1 MALSTWPTRC
11 LGLWF
16 VQLTHDK
23 VELAHDKAVGRKQER
38 NKGHEHQKFC
48 QGPAQHNCPSVSVIA
63 KPRTGPDKVELFQH
77 QPSLTN
83 QSVCCLIRWAKN
95 YLWPSG
101 RNPSQRRRTVAT
113 TGAAVNSQSRYHCEG
128 LEQTLDKVIDQ
139 MALKGI
145 FVLTKN
151 SSCINAAAARNH
163 GEDQTSIYETHLE
176 IIALFFKAIAKD
188 TLQSSGIWSC
198 TSH

>member
-1 MALSTWPTRC
+1 MATAGTAGNS
-11 LGLWF
+11 
-16 VQLTHDK
+16 
-23 VELAHDKAVGRKQER
+23 
-38 NKGHEHQKFC
+38 
-48 QGPAQHNCPSVSVIA
+48 
-63 KPRTGPDKVELFQH
+63 
-77 QPSLTN
+77 
-83 QSVCCLIRWAKN
+83 QSHARL
-95 YLWPSG
+95 
-101 RNPSQRRRTVAT
+101 
-113 TGAAVNSQSRYHCEG
+113 QSRYHCEG

>member
-1 MALSTWPTRC
+1 MTRWNWRMTKQWGGSKKETGGTSSRSSAKDQPSTTVPVFLSQQSQ
-11 LGLWF
+11 GL
-16 VQLTHDK
+16 VLTK
-23 VELAHDKAVGRKQER
+23 VK
-38 NKGHEHQKFC
+38 
-48 QGPAQHNCPSVSVIA
+48 
-63 KPRTGPDKVELFQH
+63 LFQH
-77 QPSLTN
+77 QLSLTN
-83 QSVCCLIRWAKN
+83 QSVCCQVRRAEN